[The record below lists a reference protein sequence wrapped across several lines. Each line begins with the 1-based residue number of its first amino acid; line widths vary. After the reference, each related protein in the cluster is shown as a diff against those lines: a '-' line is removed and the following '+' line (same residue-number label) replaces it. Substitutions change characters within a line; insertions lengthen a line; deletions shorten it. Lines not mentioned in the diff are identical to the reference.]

1 MAVRVVHNATSGQ
14 SQSVAPVAR
23 SVCALLIAIGVAD
36 ADLDGV
42 MAVLA
47 DEERFPPDLVP
58 KTMREIVSQARQ
70 AHALYLQDLM
80 RTEQTVDAATSV

>member
-1 MAVRVVHNATSGQ
+1 MAVRVVHNATSAQ
-14 SQSVAPVAR
+14 SQTVAPVAR

-58 KTMREIVSQARQ
+58 RNMQEIAEQARL
-70 AHALYLQDLM
+70 AHKMYLQDLM
-80 RTEQTVDAATSV
+80 RLDQAVVDATIG